1 MLTSQLF
8 SFRIFSVNYQPQN
21 GVYDLEITNAT
32 YNRDNGQ
39 FECRVKEG
47 GTGRVLHKKSIELTV
62 LLQPS
67 RPYISPQSVT
77 AVEGKQM
84 NLTCSSVGGSPPP
97 QINWFN
103 TGNGDQML
111 DAKVIRGKNKDE
123 PTRSILTVMPT
134 KADDGAS
141 YRCVVWN
148 RALRQEQKLIA
159 ETRLSVNCE

>member
-1 MLTSQLF
+1 MYC
-8 SFRIFSVNYQPQN
+8 FRVNYQPQN
-21 GVYDLEITNAT
+21 GVYDLEIKNAT

-62 LLQPS
+62 LLAPS
-67 RPYISPQSVT
+67 RPYISPASTSQPAT
-77 AVEGKQM
+77 EGKPL

-103 TGNGDQML
+103 TGANVGQAL
-111 DAKVIRGKNKDE
+111 DATVIRGKNKDE
-123 PTRSILTVMPT
+123 PTRSVLTLVPT

-141 YRCVVWN
+141 YKCVVWN
-148 RALRQEQKLIA
+148 RALRQEQKLVA
-159 ETRLSVNCE
+159 ETKLDVNCK